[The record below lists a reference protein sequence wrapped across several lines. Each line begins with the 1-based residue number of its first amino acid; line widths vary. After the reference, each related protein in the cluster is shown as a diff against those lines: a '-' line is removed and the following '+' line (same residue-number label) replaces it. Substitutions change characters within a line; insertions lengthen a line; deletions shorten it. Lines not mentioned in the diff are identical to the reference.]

1 MKEAIM
7 NIKNKSKSSLNPRFL
22 LASLIAFSLMIISGI
37 IIGLIKQVGN
47 FDLLV
52 ILIGALSALV
62 YRRIAKDFSI
72 TVGILSVLACFFG
85 LLIVECVA
93 NFGVEGLLVIN
104 NYGTLLNFVISE
116 DLHRV
121 SWSVYRLLA
130 LLIAYSYSRV
140 V

>member
-1 MKEAIM
+1 M

-52 ILIGALSALV
+52 ILIGVLSALV

-104 NYGTLLNFVISE
+104 NYGTLLNFVVSE

-121 SWSVYRLLA
+121 SWSVYRLLS

>member
-1 MKEAIM
+1 M
-7 NIKNKSKSSLNPRFL
+7 NIKNKSKSSLDPRFL

-37 IIGLIKQVGN
+37 IIGLIKQMGN

-52 ILIGALSALV
+52 ILIGVLSALV
-62 YRRIAKDFSI
+62 YRRIATDFSI

>member
-1 MKEAIM
+1 M

-130 LLIAYSYSRV
+130 ILIAFSYSRV

>member
-1 MKEAIM
+1 M

-52 ILIGALSALV
+52 ILIGVLSALV

>member
-1 MKEAIM
+1 M

-62 YRRIAKDFSI
+62 YRRIAKEFSI

>member
-1 MKEAIM
+1 M

-52 ILIGALSALV
+52 ILIGVLSALV
-62 YRRIAKDFSI
+62 YRRVAKDFSI

-130 LLIAYSYSRV
+130 ILIAFSYSRV

>member
-1 MKEAIM
+1 M

-52 ILIGALSALV
+52 ILIGVLSALV

-72 TVGILSVLACFFG
+72 TVGILSILACFFG

-130 LLIAYSYSRV
+130 ILIAFSYSRV

>member
-1 MKEAIM
+1 M

-52 ILIGALSALV
+52 ILIGVLSALV

-72 TVGILSVLACFFG
+72 TVGILSILACFFG

>member
-1 MKEAIM
+1 M

-52 ILIGALSALV
+52 ILIGVLSALV

-130 LLIAYSYSRV
+130 ILIAFSYSRV

>member
-1 MKEAIM
+1 M